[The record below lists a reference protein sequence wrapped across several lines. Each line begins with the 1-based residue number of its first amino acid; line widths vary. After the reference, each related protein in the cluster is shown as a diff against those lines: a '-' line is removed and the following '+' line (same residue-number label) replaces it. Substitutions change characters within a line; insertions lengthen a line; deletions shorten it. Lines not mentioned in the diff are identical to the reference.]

1 MRFRTTLLQTGKN
14 TTGIRVPDDV
24 VESLGAGK
32 RPKVT
37 VTIKDHSYRNSI
49 AVMDGVYMVGVSAE
63 HRSAVGVAG
72 GDEVDVDIALD
83 AAPREVSVPEDFA
96 AALRAEPKAHQFFD
110 TLSYTDRRWHVLSVE
125 GAKGAETRQR
135 RIGKSV
141 DMLRAG
147 RAR

>member
-1 MRFRTTLLQTGKN
+1 MQAGKN

-37 VTIKDHSYRNSI
+37 VTIKDYNYRNSI
-49 AVMDGVYMVGVSAE
+49 AVLDGVYMVGMSAE
-63 HRSAVGVAG
+63 HRSAAGVAG

-83 AAPREVSVPEDFA
+83 VAPREVSVPEDFA
-96 AALRAEPKAHQFFD
+96 AALRAEPNAQRFFEG
-110 TLSYTDRRWHVLSVE
+110 LSYTDRRWHVLSVE
-125 GAKGAETRQR
+125 GAKSAETRER
-135 RIGKSV
+135 RIVKSV
-141 DMLRAG
+141 DMLRAR